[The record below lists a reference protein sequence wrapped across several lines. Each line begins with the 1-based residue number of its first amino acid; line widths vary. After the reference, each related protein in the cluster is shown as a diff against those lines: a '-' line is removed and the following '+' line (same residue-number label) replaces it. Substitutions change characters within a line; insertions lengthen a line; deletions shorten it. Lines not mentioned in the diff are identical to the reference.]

1 MLKKIQNMAI
11 SKNFLIS
18 LLFVCLIFTTFGST
32 IGDSYAVDLNETG
45 KGMEIGLDVEDTLEN
60 SQEGLVNLD
69 EIQSG
74 NILLSKS
81 YEVKGGTFKDIQN
94 VINKAEKGDEI
105 VLNGKYSAGSSSDR
119 ISINKQLTIT
129 GTSSAVLDAK
139 NFTQIFSIGSKA
151 SGTVIKNIKFINA
164 YSRVGGAIFTYADDV
179 QIVNCAFENN
189 NAYERGGAI
198 ASVYNDTRCVNV
210 VVDNCKFINNSAVI
224 AGAVCLYGNNST
236 VKNSVFVSNSAHN
249 DFGNQ
254 SFGGA
259 IQMSM
264 DNPSTAY
271 VLNCIFINN
280 SVYSDSAHTHGGA
293 GCIRDGVIYDGCI
306 FINNSAD
313 EGGALTYHASGS
325 ISNCIFINN
334 TANEFGG
341 ALSTGYFF
349 DKTMDLDINNCSF
362 EGNIAPLGGAVQLV
376 GENIKIT
383 DSNFNNNYA
392 YVNGGAA
399 NVVATS
405 VIFSNSSFKGNIAET
420 DGGAIFINGK
430 STLISE
436 SSFMNNSAIPDFD
449 KYDEGLGGAIY
460 VNSTNA
466 NIENSNFLFNTARN
480 GSAIYY
486 DKFGKKLRLS
496 NNTLYQNQAWV
507 YLLPIFAKDIYYGDV
522 EVIKS
527 IIHGGNNIGKY
538 GDLAVSNAIYN
549 AAEYSNIQIDGE
561 YPVNGATNMG
571 ILYQDDREY
580 NMGILLTI
588 EKDDG
593 TIIFNKTLNSN
604 YLGEVSEKFAGL
616 KPGKYYVTARHY
628 EDTYYKA
635 ITNKT
640 TFNVIPKVD
649 NQVKKLTKSESYNYE
664 DVVIWTL
671 NITNNGPND
680 ATGVVVR
687 DVLPEGLIWIDDDTN
702 NQYDPVTGILNID
715 KLDVGETIIVNIYT
729 VVNKTGKIVNN
740 VNVTSN
746 EYDFD
751 LTNNFDEKLI
761 NVLPACD
768 LEVIKSVNNTNPNY
782 GDFVNWSIKVRNNGP
797 DIAHN
802 VEVIDVLPKSL
813 IWYNNTQNYN
823 PDTGVWNI
831 GTLNPGDEIML
842 NIVCKVNS
850 TGIIMN
856 NVSVNGSEFDYDLT
870 NNNDSEI
877 IKVSPSSDLSII
889 KVSNVSSTNFNQLV
903 KWTLMITNNGP
914 DIAHDVVVVDI
925 LPEGFIYIDSI
936 LEKGTYSDGV
946 INIGT
951 LSVGEKLKVEIIS
964 KVNRTGTI
972 VNFANITGYEYDSDL
987 SNNKDNASV
996 FVNPACDLEVI
1007 KSVNN
1012 TNPNY
1017 GDFVNWSIKVR
1028 NNGPDI
1034 AHNVE
1039 VIDVLPKSLI
1049 WYNNTQNYN
1058 PDTGVWNIGTLNPGD
1073 EIMLNIVCKVNS
1085 TGIIMNN
1092 VSVNGSEFDYD
1103 LTNNND
1109 SEIIKVSPSSDLSII
1124 KVSNVS
1130 STNFNQLVKWTLMI
1144 TNNGPDIA
1152 HDVVVV
1158 DILPEGFIYIDSI
1171 LEKGT
1176 YSDGVINIGTLS
1188 VGEKLKVEIISKV
1201 NRTGTIV
1208 NFANITG
1215 YEYDSDLS
1223 NNKDNAS
1230 VFVNPACDLEVIKK
1244 VNVTNPNYGDIVNW
1258 NIIVRNNGPDVA
1270 HEVKVID
1277 VLPKSLIWV
1286 DDDGNGKYDLK
1297 TGIWNIGQLNSNAF
1311 VQLNIVT
1318 RVNATGVTQNNV
1330 SVSGREFDYNLDNNY
1345 HNDSIDVERTAD
1357 VQIIKLV
1364 NNTNPNY
1371 QSTIKWTLIARNN
1384 GPDKATDV
1392 YVEDILPKGLILINS
1407 SASKGI
1413 YDNGIWTMCCLENG
1427 DEEKLEI
1434 VCMVNKTGVI
1444 TNLASITADE
1454 VDPNLTNNKNNKSIS
1469 VPTTVDL
1476 EVIKQ
1481 VSNEYPFFGED
1492 IIWFIS
1498 VKNNGPDDAT
1508 NVILYDL
1515 LDDGLIFNNY
1525 SSTVGEFVGGK
1536 WVIGQLKNNQVV
1548 YLNISCKV
1556 NRLDNIVNEAFAN
1569 SSEVDRN
1576 ESNNKD
1582 DELIC
1587 VFPVVDLS
1595 INKLV
1600 NNSNPNYKDLV
1611 KWIIIITN
1619 MGPNNAS
1626 DVFIRDILPKGVEFV
1641 KSSGYIDMDG
1651 SWYAG
1656 DLAVGEVKDLEIICK
1671 VTSTGNFRNIASVYS
1686 NEFDLNPENNEDE
1699 EWIFVAPACDLSI
1712 TKTVSKYNYK
1722 LGDVVKYSIKLT
1734 NYGPDDAKGVV
1745 VNEVLDKS
1753 LKLKS
1758 FKTTL
1763 GSFDKSNHEWSIT
1776 KLAAGDSAE
1785 LFIKAVATG
1794 KGMVENLVS
1803 VTSDTFDYNLNNN
1816 KDVAKVNVTENN
1828 IPNKNST
1835 NDFNKSNPKNNVV
1848 NNNKSENNALG
1859 LLNKHV
1865 TGNSFVF
1872 LALSLLCSIIFFGGN
1887 SSKKR

>member
-1007 KSVNN
+1007 K
-1012 TNPNY
+1012 
-1017 GDFVNWSIKVR
+1017 K
-1028 NNGPDI
+1028 
-1034 AHNVE
+1034 A
-1039 VIDVLPKSLI
+1039 
-1049 WYNNTQNYN
+1049 
-1058 PDTGVWNIGTLNPGD
+1058 
-1073 EIMLNIVCKVNS
+1073 
-1085 TGIIMNN
+1085 
-1092 VSVNGSEFDYD
+1092 
-1103 LTNNND
+1103 
-1109 SEIIKVSPSSDLSII
+1109 
-1124 KVSNVS
+1124 
-1130 STNFNQLVKWTLMI
+1130 
-1144 TNNGPDIA
+1144 
-1152 HDVVVV
+1152 
-1158 DILPEGFIYIDSI
+1158 
-1171 LEKGT
+1171 
-1176 YSDGVINIGTLS
+1176 
-1188 VGEKLKVEIISKV
+1188 
-1201 NRTGTIV
+1201 
-1208 NFANITG
+1208 
-1215 YEYDSDLS
+1215 
-1223 NNKDNAS
+1223 
-1230 VFVNPACDLEVIKK
+1230 
-1244 VNVTNPNYGDIVNW
+1244 NVTNPNYGDIVNW